1 MISHLPLV
9 FKGRKG
15 VIIVQ
20 NSSVHFKT
28 KQRRVNPLKRKL
40 TMNRKKVWM
49 ILGAVFLTGGLLTPA
64 VQPEDLKIGCVDI
77 QRGVNECISGKEA
90 KKILVEEVEKLNRL
104 ANEKQR
110 ELQEMTESLDKQTP
124 LLNPEARIEKEK
136 EYQAKLRD
144 FQRWREDRQ
153 NELNQRRVEMERNIS
168 LGLQKVIQKIGA
180 NEGYTIILEKN
191 EAIML
196 FNSKLIDITD
206 MVIKAY
212 DAEKKET
219 KK

>member
-1 MISHLPLV
+1 
-9 FKGRKG
+9 
-15 VIIVQ
+15 
-20 NSSVHFKT
+20 
-28 KQRRVNPLKRKL
+28 
-40 TMNRKKVWM
+40 M